1 MSEQPTSSL
10 ARLFRGA
17 TRIEPDEA
25 RAALLSF
32 SFLFLLMLAYNM
44 LKPVRDALA
53 PEWSDVELASLW
65 TINFIFSAIA
75 VSIYG
80 YAVSRG
86 KLKKVIPGVYAF
98 FAASFVAFYVGASG
112 MQDGVLINKAFYV
125 WLSLFSL
132 FHVSVFWSLMSD
144 IFTRRQA
151 PRLFGFIAS
160 GASIGT
166 IAGSAVAL
174 VLAQTFGALNL
185 MLVAAAILVAIVPM
199 VAILRRAAQPGHTPT
214 AQEQALSGNPFA
226 GFREFVR
233 NPYLLGIG
241 VFIFLYTFIGS
252 FAYFE
257 LKNLMAG
264 NDRDTNTAIWA
275 GINLAVNSI
284 TIVTA
289 WFVTSRLTGSL
300 GVGKTLALVPVLV
313 AVALLVVFVN
323 PVLAV
328 MIAGWIVLK
337 AGNYSIT
344 RPGREML
351 YTNVSREDRFKT
363 KQVIDIVV
371 YRGGDVLSGWAFA
384 FLTTTI
390 GLGMAP
396 VAAIGTVIAL
406 IWAAVGLTLGRR
418 YDAAVA
424 SEIQGA
430 SPDPSAPVDERK

>member
-1 MSEQPTSSL
+1 MSEQKTGSL
-10 ARLFRGA
+10 ARIFRGA

-25 RAALLSF
+25 RAAILSF
-32 SFLFLLMLAYNM
+32 SFLFLLMLAYNI

-65 TINFIFSAIA
+65 TINFFFSAIA

-80 YAVSRG
+80 YAVSHG

-98 FAASFVAFYVGASG
+98 FALSFVLFYIGASST
-112 MQDGVLINKAFYV
+112 QDGELINKAFYV

-132 FHVSVFWSLMSD
+132 FHISVFWSLMSD
-144 IFTRRQA
+144 IFSRQQA

-174 VLAQTFGALNL
+174 ALATLIGTLNL
-185 MLVAAAILVAIVPM
+185 MLVAATILVMILPM
-199 VAILRRAAQPGHTPT
+199 VAVLRRAAQPGGPAT
-214 AQEQALSGNPFA
+214 AEEQALSGNPFA

-241 VFIFLYTFIGS
+241 VFIFFYTFIGS

-257 LKNLMAG
+257 LKNLMAA

-275 GINLAVNSI
+275 GINLAVNSL
-284 TIVTA
+284 TIIIA
-289 WFVTSRLTGSL
+289 WFATSRITGRL
-300 GVGKTLALVPVLV
+300 GVGRTLALVPVLV
-313 AVALLVVFVN
+313 AAAMVVVFIN

-328 MIAGWIVLK
+328 MVAGWVVLK

-396 VAAIGTVIAL
+396 IAVIGAGVALV
-406 IWAAVGLTLGRR
+406 WAWVGLGLGRK
-418 YDAAVA
+418 YDLAVA
-424 SEIQGA
+424 QDVA
-430 SPDPSAPVDERK
+430 SAAGGAPVEDTP